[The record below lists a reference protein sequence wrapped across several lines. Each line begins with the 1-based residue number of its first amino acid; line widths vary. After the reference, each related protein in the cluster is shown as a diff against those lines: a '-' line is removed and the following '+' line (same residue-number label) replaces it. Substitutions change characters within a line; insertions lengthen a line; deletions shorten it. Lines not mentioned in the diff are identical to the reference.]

1 MPYKDPERRRQAER
15 KWRRAH
21 REQRAAY
28 MRRYRKA
35 RSSGRRPGR
44 PKVENAAQTRAA
56 PPADWV
62 VDVGVRD
69 LQILPAST
77 DRLAQESP
85 PIDEP
90 HSDAPRP
97 EPARDREGLPPSPSA
112 QMSWEPTLLFPSPI
126 L

>member
-35 RSSGRRPGR
+35 RSTGRRPGR
-44 PKVENAAQTRAA
+44 PKVENAALTRAA
-56 PPADWV
+56 TSADWV
-62 VDVGVRD
+62 VDVGVSN
-69 LQILPAST
+69 QQTLPAST
-77 DRLAQESP
+77 DRLAQELQ

-90 HSDAPRP
+90 PCDAPRP
-97 EPARDREGLPPSPSA
+97 EPARDREELPPSPSA
-112 QMSWEPTLLFPSPI
+112 QMAWEPSFLFPRV
-126 L
+126 